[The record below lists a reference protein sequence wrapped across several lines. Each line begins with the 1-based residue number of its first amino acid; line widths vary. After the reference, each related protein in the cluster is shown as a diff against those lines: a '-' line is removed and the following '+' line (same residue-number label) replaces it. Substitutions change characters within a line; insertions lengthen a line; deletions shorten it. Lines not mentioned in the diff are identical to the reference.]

1 MLKKT
6 ITYTDYDGVERTE
19 DFFFNLSKAE
29 VAEMEMSNTGGM
41 ERLIQQIAVT
51 QDRKRLVELFKEI
64 ILKSYG
70 EKSADGRRF
79 IKSKELSEAFSQTEA
94 YSELFMQLA
103 TDNEAASKFINGVLP
118 QSGDVTP
125 EQRAEAEAQAKALL
139 DSTPVA
145 NLNSGLE
152 MK

>member
-29 VAEMEMSNTGGM
+29 LAEMELSNHGGM
-41 ERLIQQIAVT
+41 EKLLQQIAVT
-51 QDRKRLVELFKEI
+51 QDRKRLIDLFKDI
-64 ILKSYG
+64 ILRSYG
-70 EKSADGRRF
+70 EKSMDGRRF

-103 TDNEAASKFINGVLP
+103 TNSDVASSFINGILP
-118 QSGDVTP
+118 KSDATP
-125 EQRAEAEAQAKALL
+125 EQRAEAESNVKAMME
-139 DSTPVA
+139 STPVA
-145 NLNSGLE
+145 NLSAGLDI
-152 MK
+152 K

>member
-29 VAEMEMSNTGGM
+29 VAEMELSNHGGM

-70 EKSADGRRF
+70 EKSMDGRRF

-103 TDNEAASKFINGVLP
+103 TDTEMASAFINGIMP
-118 QSGDVTP
+118 KTDATP
-125 EQRAEAEAQAKALL
+125 EQLAAAETQAKAMM
-139 DSTPVA
+139 DATPVA
-145 NLNSGLE
+145 NLGSALE